1 MVSYRKR
8 KKAYQTAKRKGKT
21 YQVTE
26 PNFRSNIYIE
36 SADINPN
43 NPLELREVNRA
54 NHMLFQVSHL
64 FDREI
69 VLKDVSKEELAWI
82 TSNEFQSMTSYI
94 NDTIRLDPSAYKDT
108 SKIFKAPIM
117 MDKVLH
123 TYITGNMSI
132 HYGITKASDFRK
144 QFSQGYKKFKH
155 RLNELNINVEH
166 LKKVTIPPAQIVYYN
181 DSNIRA

>member
-43 NPLELREVNRA
+43 NQQELTQVNRA

-69 VLKDVSKEELAWI
+69 VLKDVTKEELAWI
-82 TSNEFQSMTSYI
+82 TSSEFQSMTSYI
-94 NDTIRLDPSAYKDT
+94 NDTIRLDTSVYKDT

-117 MDKVLH
+117 MNKVLH
-123 TYITGNMSI
+123 TYITGNMGI
-132 HYGITKASDFRK
+132 HNSITKASDFKK
-144 QFSQGYKKFKH
+144 QLTQGYKRFKH
-155 RLNELNINVEH
+155 RLNELNIDVGH
-166 LKKVTIPPAQIVYYN
+166 LKKVTIPPAQIVYYQ
-181 DSNIRA
+181 DGDIRG